1 MKQQDS
7 GLLKKERQEY
17 KVRRGG
23 TKRTTQQLQQE
34 NDDLRSAVGS
44 RSDRPLEDVLVG
56 QHTSVSQV
64 AYGAMAG
71 GRNDQQTRKMK

>member
-7 GLLKKERQEY
+7 NMLKKERQEY

-23 TKRTTQQLQQE
+23 TRRNTQQLQQE
-34 NDDLRSAVGS
+34 NDDLRSAAGS
-44 RSDRPLEDVLVG
+44 RSDRPPEDVLVG

-64 AYGAMAG
+64 TYGTMMR
-71 GRNDQQTRKMK
+71 GRNE